1 MIWTIYSCGLIVLP
15 LTKITTIVVNNKMK
29 VAIDRLSKLGFS
41 EYEAKAY
48 IALLKEHPLTAYEI
62 AKYSG
67 IPTSKIYEVIRKL
80 ENKHTIQPIHGE
92 RSKMYVP
99 LSPEEF
105 IQGVRSET
113 ESNLQAV
120 KDELKD
126 IKTGMD
132 ISYTWHIKEYDGL
145 IHKAKRM
152 LDTARTS
159 ILLSI
164 WPPEIKPLAEAIKN
178 AEGRGVKIAV
188 IHYGAANLKI
198 KQLYIH
204 PVEDTIY
211 SEKGVR
217 GLTMVVDSNEA
228 LNGMIS
234 GKKVEAIWSMNEG
247 FLIMADGYIRHD
259 IYQMK
264 TMKRLNPLLKN
275 MFGARYEKMRD
286 VYTDENI

>member
-1 MIWTIYSCGLIVLP
+1 MKTAIV
-15 LTKITTIVVNNKMK
+15 
-29 VAIDRLSKLGFS
+29 RLSKLGFS

-67 IPTSKIYEVIRKL
+67 VPTSKIYEVIRKL
-80 ENKHTIQPIHGE
+80 ENKRAIQSIHGE

-105 IQGVRSET
+105 IERFRSTIEDD
-113 ESNLQAV
+113 LQSV
-120 KDELKD
+120 KDELKG
-126 IKTGMD
+126 IKAGMD
-132 ISYTWHIKEYDGL
+132 TSYTWHIKDHDGL
-145 IHKAKRM
+145 IHKARRM
-152 LDTARTS
+152 IDTARSS

-164 WPPEIKPLAEAIKN
+164 WPPEIKLLTESLHKAEV
-178 AEGRGVKIAV
+178 RGVKIAV
-188 IHYGAANLKI
+188 VHYGAANVKI

-217 GLTMVVDSNEA
+217 GLTMIADSKEA
-228 LNGMIS
+228 LNGIIA
-234 GKKVEAIWSMNEG
+234 GKEVEAIWSMNEG

-264 TMKRLNPLLKN
+264 TMKRFNPLLKN
-275 MFGARYEKMRD
+275 IFGERYEKLRD
-286 VYTDENI
+286 VYTDENL